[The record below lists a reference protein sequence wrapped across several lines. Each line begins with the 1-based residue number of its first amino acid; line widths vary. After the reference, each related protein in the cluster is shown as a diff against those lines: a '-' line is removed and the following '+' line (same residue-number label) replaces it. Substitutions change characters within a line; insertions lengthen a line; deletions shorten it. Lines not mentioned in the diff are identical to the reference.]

1 MTVTDMLAGPGPSAW
16 TFTYPSSV
24 GVSNVNP
31 TTMASP
37 LVGYSSIQLLTSNY
51 LDFINTTCQSDM
63 ITLDVSIC
71 QGDSYLF
78 NGTSYTQSGTYTSNQ
93 TNLQGCDSIV
103 TLNLSLEQI
112 NNTISANGLVIN
124 SSLSGLQYQWI
135 NCQTI
140 GNIPGETDSSY
151 TVTQNGTYAVVT
163 TNFNG
168 CTDTSNCIAINYVSI
183 NEGSLSGIKIFPNPV
198 QNQWSITFNEAFT
211 GAINLFD
218 ANNRLIDV
226 FYIDGAETFTAKMD
240 YAPGIY
246 FVEVRSS
253 DEQRIMRIIKN

>member
-1 MTVTDMLAGPGPSAW
+1 M
-16 TFTYPSSV
+16 
-24 GVSNVNP
+24 
-31 TTMASP
+31 
-37 LVGYSSIQLLTSNY
+37 
-51 LDFINTTCQSDM
+51 
-63 ITLDVSIC
+63 
-71 QGDSYLF
+71 
-78 NGTSYTQSGTYTSNQ
+78 
-93 TNLQGCDSIV
+93 
-103 TLNLSLEQI
+103 
-112 NNTISANGLVIN
+112 IN
-124 SSLSGLQYQWI
+124 SSLYGLQYQWI
-135 NCQTI
+135 NCTTLGAI
-140 GNIPGETDSSY
+140 SAATSSNF

-198 QNQWSITFNEAFT
+198 LNQWSITFNEAFT

-246 FVEVRSS
+246 FIEVRSS